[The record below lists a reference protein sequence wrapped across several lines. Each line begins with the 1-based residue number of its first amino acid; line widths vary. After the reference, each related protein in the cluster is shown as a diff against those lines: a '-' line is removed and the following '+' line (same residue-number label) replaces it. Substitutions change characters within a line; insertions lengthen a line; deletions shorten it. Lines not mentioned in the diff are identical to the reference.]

1 MHSAFSSFARELSQ
15 VMLAEDVNDRCA
27 VEEVLAR
34 KGKTWEQM
42 MYSNPDALHRCVR

>member
-1 MHSAFSSFARELSQ
+1 MHSAFNSFARELSQ
-15 VMLAEDVNDRCA
+15 VMLIKDVNDRRA

-42 MYSNPDALHRCVR
+42 MYSNPDNLH